1 MRPDPVDLPE
11 PAGVTVPVGVYPAAV
26 KLARMV
32 CQDAV
37 VGHASSTEA
46 LKQY

>member
-1 MRPDPVDLPE
+1 VPE
-11 PAGVTVPVGVYPAAV
+11 PAGEYPATF
-26 KLARMV
+26 KLVRMV

-37 VGHASSTEA
+37 VMHARFTEA